1 VVKTFKRF
9 KLKTGATISIEEI
22 DGKGHVEI
30 MTNDGP
36 AMAAALETIK
46 NIITEPEVGE
56 TYTGK
61 VKNIM
66 DFGAFV
72 EILPGKEGLLHIS
85 EISYERV
92 EKMDGVFEEG
102 QELTV
107 KLLEVDKRSGKL
119 RLSLKALMEKPEGWV
134 EPERKPR
141 PDRGGD
147 RRGGD
152 RRGNDRRDNRR

>member
-1 VVKTFKRF
+1 MILDLILCCF
-9 KLKTGATISIEEI
+9 
-22 DGKGHVEI
+22 
-30 MTNDGP
+30 
-36 AMAAALETIK
+36 
-46 NIITEPEVGE
+46 

-102 QELTV
+102 QEVTV

-119 RLSLKALMEKPEGWV
+119 RLSMKALMEKPEGWV

-141 PDRGGD
+141 PDRGD

-152 RRGNDRRDNRR
+152 RRGNDRRGGDRRDNRR